1 MIFRTALMIAAY
13 ALLVLT
19 TAVIAKQISTVEQ
32 GEKRLVVA
40 VGLSLPFILVRLA
53 YSAESAFGNG
63 STSNPLR
70 PDIIVQLRMAI
81 IMELV
86 VVVIVAGIGL
96 TLEKPPEAQTTSG
109 LIIVTGLPTS
119 GKTTR
124 AKQLYT
130 YLSERIQPSPSPSS
144 STTSSNGTQ
153 AAVPTPK
160 YRLHLISDQTLS
172 IPRSV
177 YDLSATPA
185 HARSA
190 NASEKDAR
198 ASLYG
203 AVKRVLSDR
212 DIVVLDGLNYIKGW
226 RYQLFCDAK
235 AVRTPSCVLQ
245 IGCAPDRAR
254 AINEERLRRREQGDE
269 KSGDEEEAPYEPE
282 NWENLVFRYEEP
294 NPMTRWD
301 SPLFPLI
308 WEDDEEQTRQVFDK
322 LWDAIA
328 GEARKIVRPNQATVQ
343 RSRDVGGDYLYMLDR
358 ETQEI
363 VKRILDQQSD
373 DGGNEIKISEG
384 GGSDEDDL
392 VVELPA
398 GKKVGLP
405 QLQRLRRA
413 FMALNRGGIGLE
425 VVGNLGPGRIRE
437 SFVGYLND
445 AFEKDG

>member
-1 MIFRTALMIAAY
+1 M
-13 ALLVLT
+13 
-19 TAVIAKQISTVEQ
+19 
-32 GEKRLVVA
+32 
-40 VGLSLPFILVRLA
+40 P
-53 YSAESAFGNG
+53 
-63 STSNPLR
+63 
-70 PDIIVQLRMAI
+70 
-81 IMELV
+81 
-86 VVVIVAGIGL
+86 
-96 TLEKPPEAQTTSG
+96 

-124 AKQLYT
+124 AKQLHA
-130 YLSERIQPSPSPSS
+130 YLTERIQTASS
-144 STTSSNGTQ
+144 SSFSSSPNPNPPSNSNGSAE
-153 AAVPTPK
+153 AAPTPTPAPTPK
-160 YRLHLISDQTLS
+160 YRLHLISDQTFS

-185 HARSA
+185 HTRSA

-203 AVKRVLSDR
+203 GVKRVLSDR

-226 RYQLFCDAK
+226 RYQLFCEAK

-245 IGCAPDRAR
+245 IGCARERAR
-254 AINEERLRRREQGDE
+254 RVNEERLLRRQQRERERGGDGGGKE
-269 KSGDEEEAPYEPE
+269 EEGKEGGEGKRDEGEGEGDEEGPYEPE
-282 NWENLVFRYEEP
+282 NWDNLVFRYEEP

-301 SPLFPLI
+301 SPLFTLI
-308 WEDDEEQTRQVFDK
+308 WEDDEAQTRQVFDK

-328 GEARKIVRPNQATVQ
+328 GEARKVIKPNQATVQ
-343 RSRDVGGDYLYMLDR
+343 RGSDVGGDYLYMLDR

-373 DGGNEIKISEG
+373 DGGNEIKIP
-384 GGSDEDDL
+384 GGSGSSEDDL

-413 FMALNRGGIGLE
+413 FMGLNRGGIGLE
-425 VVGNLGPGRIRE
+425 VVGNLAPGRLRE
-437 SFVGYLND
+437 NFVGYLND
-445 AFEKDG
+445 AFEKDS